1 MEDKKIIIIL
11 LGVLIVMNIAGG
23 IFLIRQQKTI
33 SQLRVVSGL
42 DAGLGV
48 KQTSVELSEEV
59 KAKISETQ
67 LQTMVAEQKTVTGVI
82 TKISGNTI
90 TVSALV
96 EALDKLK
103 GADLSQSQNIPL
115 ESKTLV
121 ITVNGNTKF
130 ENKKLSALAQGDSIL
145 VSSDSSVVGKTE
157 ITASSISYMDPDK
170 N

>member
-1 MEDKKIIIIL
+1 
-11 LGVLIVMNIAGG
+11 MNIAGG

-130 ENKKLSALAQGDSIL
+130 ENKKLSTLAQGDSIL

-157 ITASSISYMDPDK
+157 IVASSISYMDPDK